1 MEKVFKKEITF
12 LSKVAVMEATDENK
26 VGDVIEVEVT
36 KTAVFKEIS
45 RTNRSQ
51 HKLHSTL
58 LSMEGVI
65 YKDANGKFRIDGG
78 ELMTLSALAIETLL
92 IVDNNNFTEGD
103 KTEVLNDSFALI
115 NTGIWLFEHKLAPFF
130 STFKMN

>member
-12 LSKVAVMEATDENK
+12 ISKQPVMEATKENK
-26 VGDVIEVEVT
+26 VGDIIEVEVT
-36 KTAVFKEIS
+36 KEAVFKEIS

-65 YKDANGKFRIDGG
+65 YKDGNGKLRIDGG
-78 ELMTLSALAIETLL
+78 ELMNLSSLAIDTLL
-92 IVDNNNFTEGD
+92 VVGANGFTEGD